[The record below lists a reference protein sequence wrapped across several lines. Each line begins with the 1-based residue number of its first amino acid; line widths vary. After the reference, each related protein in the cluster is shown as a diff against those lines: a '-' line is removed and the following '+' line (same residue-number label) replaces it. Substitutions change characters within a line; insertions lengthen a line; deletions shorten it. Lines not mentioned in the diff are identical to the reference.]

1 MPELKVGNSLC
12 SQSVWLSPAA
22 LPSASFPSLLSSGPL
37 SHRRYKTQNKGAFD
51 DKKQKANRR
60 AWKHW
65 KQQESETQSL
75 TSVNLTSQNNWKL
88 ELAGIATV
96 SVPRRHVSRRVR
108 KHVVTGTKQQ

>member
-1 MPELKVGNSLC
+1 MTKN
-12 SQSVWLSPAA
+12 
-22 LPSASFPSLLSSGPL
+22 
-37 SHRRYKTQNKGAFD
+37 
-51 DKKQKANRR
+51 KKQTDVRGN
-60 AWKHW
+60 KHW

-108 KHVVTGTKQQ
+108 KHVVTGTKRQ